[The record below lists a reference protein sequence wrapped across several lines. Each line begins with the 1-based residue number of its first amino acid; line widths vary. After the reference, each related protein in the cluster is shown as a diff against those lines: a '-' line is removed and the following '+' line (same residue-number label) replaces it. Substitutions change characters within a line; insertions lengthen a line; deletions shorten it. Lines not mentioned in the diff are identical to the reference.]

1 MIVPSAAFT
10 IGRGKAPM
18 RGVRN
23 HASVLSC
30 GDQRAGTMTYQ
41 QPLAVRYQ
49 TVRRELRGI
58 LLALLMVAATTVVAF
73 ALIRYLDVRRGSV
86 IYLIPVLLAGWHL
99 GLVPA
104 LVAAV
109 AGVLWSGYFFFSP
122 FYSYYLARPNEI
134 LNLLLFM
141 VVAVVTS
148 HLANSMKQQTELA
161 RKREKE
167 MSDLYAFSR
176 RLATVSSA
184 ADIYLAIEEHLA
196 SLVQRKVVLFGAVS
210 DSDRAIKPE
219 QEGLSQRVHSA
230 IAEVRAGRT
239 LATTVDDGAGD
250 IWLVRRVSQKNADFG
265 VIAIDLGSVPPWAV
279 EEVRHRVDDVLS
291 DAAATLERLD
301 VARALNDAKMRSET
315 ELLREALIGSVSHEL
330 RTPLASI
337 LGAATVLS
345 KSAVIAKD
353 ERLTSLAG
361 VVRDEADR
369 LNNDIQN
376 LLDATRIS
384 REQVRPRQEWIEPQ
398 DIVNSALERRRRRLS
413 AHTLSLDVDSN
424 LPFIYVDP
432 VLVEQAFGQIVDNA
446 AKYSPPGSPI
456 TVAAK
461 RNGRDVVLSVHDE
474 GAGLTAQEN
483 AHVGERFFRGPR
495 HATTTSGS
503 GLGLW
508 IAKAFV
514 SANGGKIEAA
524 SAGADRGATVSIHLP
539 FATPAS
545 QPEVGPDD

>member
-1 MIVPSAAFT
+1 VVAMEA
-10 IGRGKAPM
+10 
-18 RGVRN
+18 
-23 HASVLSC
+23 
-30 GDQRAGTMTYQ
+30 
-41 QPLAVRYQ
+41 
-49 TVRRELRGI
+49 VRRELRGSAI
-58 LLALLMVAATTVVAF
+58 ALVMVAATTLVAY
-73 ALIRYLDVRRGSV
+73 ALIQSLDVRRGSV
-86 IYLIPVLLAGWHL
+86 IYLLPVLLAGWHL

-122 FYSYYLARPNEI
+122 YYSFYLARPNEI
-134 LNLLLFM
+134 LNLVLFM

-148 HLANSMKQQTELA
+148 HLANSMKRQTEIA

-176 RLATVSSA
+176 RLGAASSA

-196 SLVQRKVVLFGAVS
+196 SLVQRKVVLFGAGS
-210 DSDRAIKPE
+210 AGDTKPD
-219 QEGLSQRVHSA
+219 QGALTQRVHSA
-230 IAEVRAGRT
+230 IADVQAGRM
-239 LATTVDDGAGD
+239 LATTVDDASGD

-265 VIAIDLGSVPPWAV
+265 VIAIDLGSVPAGAV
-279 EEVRHRVDDVLS
+279 DEIRQRVDDLLA

-345 KSAVIAKD
+345 KSPAIAKD
-353 ERLTSLAG
+353 ARLTSLAG
-361 VVRDEADR
+361 VVRDEAER

-384 REQVRPRQEWIEPQ
+384 REQIRPRQEWIEPQ

-413 AHTLSLDVDSN
+413 GHHVSLDMDSN
-424 LPFIYVDP
+424 LPLIYVDP
-432 VLVEQAFGQIVDNA
+432 VLVEQAFVQIVDNA
-446 AKYSPPGSPI
+446 AKYSPTGSPI
-456 TVAAK
+456 TIAAK
-461 RNGRDVVLSVHDE
+461 RNGRDVVLSVHDQ
-474 GAGLTAQEN
+474 GAGLTAEEN
-483 AHVGERFFRGPR
+483 AQIGERFFRGPR
-495 HATTTSGS
+495 LAATTSGS

-514 SANGGKIEAA
+514 SANGGEVEAE
-524 SAGADRGATVSIHLP
+524 SAGADQGTTVSIHLP
-539 FATPAS
+539 YATPAN

>member
-1 MIVPSAAFT
+1 M
-10 IGRGKAPM
+10 
-18 RGVRN
+18 VRME
-23 HASVLSC
+23 A
-30 GDQRAGTMTYQ
+30 
-41 QPLAVRYQ
+41 
-49 TVRRELRGI
+49 VRRELRGSAI
-58 LLALLMVAATTVVAF
+58 ALVLVAATTLVAYV
-73 ALIRYLDVRRGSV
+73 LIQSLDVRRGSV
-86 IYLIPVLLAGWHL
+86 IYLLPVLLAGWHL
-99 GLVPA
+99 GLIPA

-122 FYSYYLARPNEI
+122 YYSFYVARPNEI

-148 HLANSMKQQTELA
+148 HLANSMKQQTEIA

-167 MSDLYAFSR
+167 TSDLYSFSR
-176 RLATVSSA
+176 RLAAAASA
-184 ADIYLAIEEHLA
+184 ADIYRAIEEHLA
-196 SLVQRKVVLFGAVS
+196 SLVQRKVVLFGAGA
-210 DSDRAIKPE
+210 RAVDAKPD
-219 QEGLSQRVHSA
+219 QAALSQRLHTA
-230 IAEVRAGRT
+230 IADVQAGRT
-239 LATTVDDGAGD
+239 PATTVDDGAGD
-250 IWLVRRVSQKNADFG
+250 VWLVRRVSPKNADFG
-265 VIAIDLGSVPPWAV
+265 VIAIDLGSVPAGAID
-279 EEVRHRVDDVLS
+279 EVRQRVDDVLA

-301 VARALNDAKMRSET
+301 VARALNDVKMRSET

-345 KSAVIAKD
+345 KSAAVAKD

-361 VVRDEADR
+361 VVRDEAER

-384 REQVRPRQEWIEPQ
+384 REQIRPRQEWIEPQ

-413 AHTLSLDVDSN
+413 GHNVSLDMDAN

-432 VLVEQAFGQIVDNA
+432 VLVEQAFVQIVDNA

-461 RNGRDVVLSVHDE
+461 RNGHDVILSVHDD
-474 GAGLTAQEN
+474 GVGLTPDEN
-483 AHVGERFFRGPR
+483 AQLGERFFRGAR
-495 HATTTSGS
+495 HAATTSGS

-514 SANGGKIEAA
+514 GANGGKIEAE
-524 SAGADRGATVSIHLP
+524 SSGADKGTTVSILLP
-539 FATPAS
+539 YSMPAS
-545 QPEVGPDD
+545 QLEVGPDE

>member
-1 MIVPSAAFT
+1 M
-10 IGRGKAPM
+10 
-18 RGVRN
+18 VRME
-23 HASVLSC
+23 A
-30 GDQRAGTMTYQ
+30 
-41 QPLAVRYQ
+41 
-49 TVRRELRGI
+49 VRRELRGSA
-58 LLALLMVAATTVVAF
+58 LALVLVAATTLVAYV
-73 ALIRYLDVRRGSV
+73 LIQSFDVRRGSV
-86 IYLIPVLLAGWHL
+86 IYLLPVLLAGWHL

-122 FYSYYLARPNEI
+122 YYSFYLARPNEI

-148 HLANSMKQQTELA
+148 HLANSMKKQTEVA
-161 RKREKE
+161 RKSEKD
-167 MSDLYAFSR
+167 MGDLYAFSR
-176 RLATVSSA
+176 RLAAASSA

-196 SLVQRKVVLFGAVS
+196 SLVQRKVVLFGAVP
-210 DSDRAIKPE
+210 DSDRDVKPE

-265 VIAIDLGSVPPWAV
+265 VIAIDLGSVPPSAV

-345 KSAVIAKD
+345 KSPVIAKD

-361 VVRDEADR
+361 VVRDEAER

-384 REQVRPRQEWIEPQ
+384 REQIRPRQEWIEPQ

-413 AHTLSLDVDSN
+413 GHNVSLDMDSN
-424 LPFIYVDP
+424 LPLIYVDA
-432 VLVEQAFGQIVDNA
+432 VLVEQAFVQIVDNA
-446 AKYSPPGSPI
+446 AKYSPTGSPI
-456 TVAAK
+456 IIAAK
-461 RNGRDVVLSVHDE
+461 RNGRDVVLSVQDQ
-474 GAGLTAQEN
+474 GVGLTAEESAQL
-483 AHVGERFFRGPR
+483 GERFFRGAR
-495 HATTTSGS
+495 HAATTSGS

-514 SANGGKIEAA
+514 TANGGKIQAV
-524 SAGADRGATVSIHLP
+524 SPGADHGAAVSILLP
-539 FATPAS
+539 FATPAN

>member
-1 MIVPSAAFT
+1 M
-10 IGRGKAPM
+10 
-18 RGVRN
+18 
-23 HASVLSC
+23 
-30 GDQRAGTMTYQ
+30 AGMER
-41 QPLAVRYQ
+41 L
-49 TVRRELRGI
+49 RRELRGSVI
-58 LLALLMVAATTVVAF
+58 ALGMVAVTTVVVY
-73 ALIRYLDVRRGSV
+73 ALTQSLEVRRGSV
-86 IYLIPVLLAGWHL
+86 LYLLPVLLAGWHL
-99 GLVPA
+99 GLIPA

-122 FYSYYLARPNEI
+122 YYSFYLSRPNEI

-161 RKREKE
+161 KKREKE
-167 MSDLYAFSR
+167 VGNLYAFSR
-176 RLATVSSA
+176 RLAAASSA
-184 ADIYLAIEEHLA
+184 ADIYRAIEEHLA
-196 SLVQRKVVLFGAVS
+196 SLVQRKVVLFGAAA
-210 DSDRAIKPE
+210 DGQAKPE
-219 QEGLSQRVHSA
+219 QAAFSQRLHGA
-230 IAEVRAGRT
+230 IADVQAGRT

-250 IWLVRRVSQKNADFG
+250 IWLIRRVSQKNADFG
-265 VIAIDLGSVPPWAV
+265 VIAIDLGSVPPDAI
-279 EEVRHRVDDVLS
+279 EEVRERVDDVLS

-301 VARALNDAKMRSET
+301 VARALNEAKMRSET

-345 KSAVIAKD
+345 KSDAIAKD
-353 ERLTSLAG
+353 ERLASLAG

-369 LNNDIQN
+369 LNNEIQN

-384 REQVRPRQEWIEPQ
+384 REQIRPRQEWIEPQ
-398 DIVNSALERRRRRLS
+398 DIVNAALERRRRRLS
-413 AHTLSLDVDSN
+413 AHHVSLDMETN

-432 VLVEQAFGQIVDNA
+432 VLVEQAFGQVVDNA

-461 RNGRDVVLSVHDE
+461 RNGHDLVLSVRDR
-474 GAGLTAQEN
+474 GLGLTAQEN
-483 AHVGERFFRGPR
+483 AQIGERFFRGAR
-495 HATTTSGS
+495 HAAATSGS

-514 SANGGKIEAA
+514 SANGGKLEAA
-524 SAGADRGATVSIHLP
+524 SAGAGLGTTVSIHLP
-539 FATPAS
+539 FATPAN
-545 QPEVGPDD
+545 QPEVGPDE

>member
-1 MIVPSAAFT
+1 MEA
-10 IGRGKAPM
+10 
-18 RGVRN
+18 
-23 HASVLSC
+23 
-30 GDQRAGTMTYQ
+30 
-41 QPLAVRYQ
+41 
-49 TVRRELRGI
+49 VRRELRGSAI
-58 LLALLMVAATTVVAF
+58 ALVMVAATTLVAYV
-73 ALIRYLDVRRGSV
+73 LIQSLDVRRGSV
-86 IYLIPVLLAGWHL
+86 IYLLPVLLAGWHL
-99 GLVPA
+99 GLIPA

-122 FYSYYLARPNEI
+122 YYSFYLARPNEI

-148 HLANSMKQQTELA
+148 HLANRMKRQTELA

-176 RLATVSSA
+176 RLATASSA

-196 SLVQRKVVLFGAVS
+196 NLVQRKVVLFGAGS
-210 DSDRAIKPE
+210 GGDTKAD
-219 QEGLSQRVHSA
+219 QGMLTQRVHSA
-230 IAEVRAGRT
+230 IADVQSGRT
-239 LATTVDDGAGD
+239 LATTVDDASGD
-250 IWLVRRVSQKNADFG
+250 IWLVRRVSQKTADFG
-265 VIAIDLGSVPPWAV
+265 VIAIDLGSIPPAAL
-279 EEVRHRVDDVLS
+279 EEVRHRVDDVLA
-291 DAAATLERLD
+291 DAAATLERLG
-301 VARALNDAKMRSET
+301 VARALNEAKMRSET

-345 KSAVIAKD
+345 KSAAVAKD
-353 ERLTSLAG
+353 ERLTALAT
-361 VVRDEADR
+361 VVRDESER

-384 REQVRPRQEWIEPQ
+384 REQIRPRQEWIEPQ

-413 AHTLSLDVDSN
+413 GHRVSLDMDSN
-424 LPFIYVDP
+424 LPFIYVDA
-432 VLVEQAFGQIVDNA
+432 VLVEQAFVQIVDNA
-446 AKYSPPGSPI
+446 AKYSPTGSPI
-456 TVAAK
+456 TIAAK

-474 GAGLTAQEN
+474 GAGLTAKESAQI
-483 AHVGERFFRGPR
+483 GERFFRGER
-495 HATTTSGS
+495 LATTTSGS

-514 SANGGKIEAA
+514 GANGGKMEAE
-524 SAGADRGATVSIHLP
+524 SAGAEQGTTVSIHLP

>member
-1 MIVPSAAFT
+1 MDTF
-10 IGRGKAPM
+10 
-18 RGVRN
+18 
-23 HASVLSC
+23 
-30 GDQRAGTMTYQ
+30 
-41 QPLAVRYQ
+41 
-49 TVRRELRGI
+49 RRELRGSAI
-58 LLALLMVAATTVVAF
+58 ALAMVAVTTVVVY
-73 ALIRYLDVRRGSV
+73 ALTQSLEVRRGSV
-86 IYLIPVLLAGWHL
+86 IYLLPVLLAGWHL
-99 GLVPA
+99 GLIPA

-122 FYSYYLARPNEI
+122 YYSFYLSRPNEI

-141 VVAVVTS
+141 VVAGVTS
-148 HLANSMKQQTELA
+148 HLANSMKTQTEIA

-167 MSDLYAFSR
+167 MGDLYAFSR
-176 RLATVSSA
+176 RLAAASSA
-184 ADIYLAIEEHLA
+184 ADIYLAIEQHLA
-196 SLVQRKVVLFGAVS
+196 SLVQRKVVLFGTGS
-210 DSDRAIKPE
+210 GGDRDAKPD
-219 QEGLSQRVHSA
+219 QDALSQRVHSA
-230 IAEVRAGRT
+230 IAEVQAGRT

-265 VIAIDLGSVPPWAV
+265 VIAIDLGSVRPSDID
-279 EEVRHRVDDVLS
+279 EVRKRVDDVLS

-301 VARALNDAKMRSET
+301 VARALNDARMRSET
-315 ELLREALIGSVSHEL
+315 ELLRE
-330 RTPLASI
+330 
-337 LGAATVLS
+337 
-345 KSAVIAKD
+345 AVIAKD

-384 REQVRPRQEWIEPQ
+384 RAQIRPRQEWIEPQ

-413 AHTLSLDVDSN
+413 GHNLSLDVDSN

-446 AKYSPPGSPI
+446 AKYSPAGSPI
-456 TVAAK
+456 TVTAK

-474 GAGLTAQEN
+474 GVGLTAQEN
-483 AHVGERFFRGPR
+483 AQLGERFFRGAR
-495 HATTTSGS
+495 HAATTSGS

-514 SANGGKIEAA
+514 TANGGKIEAA
-524 SAGADRGATVSIHLP
+524 SAGAD
-539 FATPAS
+539 
-545 QPEVGPDD
+545 

>member
-1 MIVPSAAFT
+1 MV
-10 IGRGKAPM
+10 GMDR
-18 RGVRN
+18 
-23 HASVLSC
+23 
-30 GDQRAGTMTYQ
+30 
-41 QPLAVRYQ
+41 
-49 TVRRELRGI
+49 VRRELRGSV
-58 LLALLMVAATTVVAF
+58 LALAMVAVATVVVY
-73 ALIRYLDVRRGSV
+73 ALTQSLEVRRGSAV
-86 IYLIPVLLAGWHL
+86 YLLPVLLAGWHL
-99 GLVPA
+99 GLIPA

-122 FYSYYLARPNEI
+122 YYSFYLARPNEI
-134 LNLLLFM
+134 VNLLLFM

-148 HLANSMKQQTELA
+148 HLANSMKGQKELA
-161 RKREKE
+161 QRREKE
-167 MSDLYAFSR
+167 VGDLYAFSR
-176 RLATVSSA
+176 RLAAASSA
-184 ADIYLAIEEHLA
+184 ADIYLAIEQHLA
-196 SLVQRKVVLFGAVS
+196 SLVQRKVVLFGAA
-210 DSDRAIKPE
+210 SDRDTKAE
-219 QEGLSQRVHSA
+219 HGALSQRVRDA
-230 IAEVRAGRT
+230 IAEVQTGRT
-239 LATTVDDGAGD
+239 LATIVDDGAGD

-265 VIAIDLGSVPPWAV
+265 VIAIDLGSVPPDAI
-279 EEVRHRVDDVLS
+279 EEVRKRVDDVLS

-345 KSAVIAKD
+345 KSPAVAKD

-361 VVRDEADR
+361 VVRDEAER
-369 LNNDIQN
+369 LNSEIQN

-384 REQVRPRQEWIEPQ
+384 REQIRPRQEWIEPQ
-398 DIVNSALERRRRRLS
+398 DIVNAALERRRRRLS
-413 AHTLSLDVDSN
+413 GHHVSLDMDSN
-424 LPFIYVDP
+424 LPFIYVDA

-461 RNGRDVVLSVHDE
+461 RNGRDIVLSVRDE
-474 GAGLTAQEN
+474 GAGLTAQESKQL
-483 AHVGERFFRGPR
+483 GERFFRGAR

-524 SAGADRGATVSIHLP
+524 SAGADQGTTVSIHLP

-545 QPEVGPDD
+545 QPEVDADD

>member
-1 MIVPSAAFT
+1 VVGMD
-10 IGRGKAPM
+10 R
-18 RGVRN
+18 
-23 HASVLSC
+23 
-30 GDQRAGTMTYQ
+30 
-41 QPLAVRYQ
+41 
-49 TVRRELRGI
+49 VRRELRGSVI
-58 LLALLMVAATTVVAF
+58 ALAMVGVATVVVY
-73 ALIRYLDVRRGSV
+73 ALTQSLEVRRGSAV
-86 IYLIPVLLAGWHL
+86 YLLPVLLAGWHL
-99 GLVPA
+99 GLIPA

-122 FYSYYLARPNEI
+122 YYTFYLARPNEI
-134 LNLLLFM
+134 VNLLLFM

-148 HLANSMKQQTELA
+148 HLANSMKTQKELA
-161 RKREKE
+161 QRREKE
-167 MSDLYAFSR
+167 VGDLYAFSR
-176 RLATVSSA
+176 RLAAASSA
-184 ADIYLAIEEHLA
+184 ADIYLAIEQHLA
-196 SLVQRKVVLFGAVS
+196 SLVQRKVVLFGAG
-210 DSDRAIKPE
+210 SDREAKAE
-219 QEGLSQRVHSA
+219 HGALSRRVRDA
-230 IAEVRAGRT
+230 IAEVQTGRT

-265 VIAIDLGSVPPWAV
+265 VIAIDLGSVPPDAID
-279 EEVRHRVDDVLS
+279 EVCKRVDDVLS

-345 KSAVIAKD
+345 KSPVVAKD

-361 VVRDEADR
+361 VVRDEAER

-384 REQVRPRQEWIEPQ
+384 REQIRPRQEWIEPQ
-398 DIVNSALERRRRRLS
+398 DIVNAALERRRRRLS
-413 AHTLSLDVDSN
+413 GHQVSLDMDSN

-461 RNGRDVVLSVHDE
+461 RNGRDIVLSVHDQ
-474 GAGLTAQEN
+474 GVGLTAQES
-483 AHVGERFFRGPR
+483 AQLGERFFRGAR

-524 SAGADRGATVSIHLP
+524 SPGADQGTTVSIHLP
-539 FATPAS
+539 FATR

>member
-1 MIVPSAAFT
+1 MV
-10 IGRGKAPM
+10 GMDR
-18 RGVRN
+18 
-23 HASVLSC
+23 
-30 GDQRAGTMTYQ
+30 
-41 QPLAVRYQ
+41 
-49 TVRRELRGI
+49 VRRELRGSV
-58 LLALLMVAATTVVAF
+58 LALAMVGVATVVVY
-73 ALIRYLDVRRGSV
+73 ALTQSLEVRRGSAV
-86 IYLIPVLLAGWHL
+86 YLLPVLLAGWHL
-99 GLVPA
+99 GLIPA

-122 FYSYYLARPNEI
+122 YYSFYLARPNEMV
-134 LNLLLFM
+134 NLLLFM

-148 HLANSMKQQTELA
+148 HLANSMKTQKEIAQ
-161 RKREKE
+161 RREKE
-167 MSDLYAFSR
+167 VGDLYAFSR
-176 RLATVSSA
+176 RLAAASSA
-184 ADIYLAIEEHLA
+184 ADIYLAIEQHLA
-196 SLVQRKVVLFGAVS
+196 SLVQRKVVLFGAG
-210 DSDRAIKPE
+210 SDRDATAE
-219 QEGLSQRVHSA
+219 HGALSQRVRDA
-230 IAEVRAGRT
+230 IAEVQAGRT
-239 LATTVDDGAGD
+239 LATIVDDGAGD

-265 VIAIDLGSVPPWAV
+265 VIAIDLGSVPSDAI
-279 EEVRHRVDDVLS
+279 EEVRKRVDDVLS

-345 KSAVIAKD
+345 KSAAVAND
-353 ERLTSLAG
+353 ERLASLAG
-361 VVRDEADR
+361 VVRDEAER
-369 LNNDIQN
+369 LNHEIQN

-384 REQVRPRQEWIEPQ
+384 REQIRPRQEWIEPQ
-398 DIVNSALERRRRRLS
+398 DIVNAALERRRRRLS
-413 AHTLSLDVDSN
+413 GHHVSLDMDSN
-424 LPFIYVDP
+424 LPFIFVDP

-461 RNGRDVVLSVHDE
+461 RNGRDIVLSVRDE
-474 GAGLTAQEN
+474 GAGLTAQESTQL
-483 AHVGERFFRGPR
+483 GERFFRGAR

-524 SAGADRGATVSIHLP
+524 SAGADRGTTVSILLP